1 MTNIPHWTIYTSP
14 QVDDPEQDC
23 TFVATSTNWN
33 YIWARACHEKLIHSN
48 LRVFIRWTPVR
59 PFDQLNRFLED
70 VCHLEV
76 LSLFTQGPESEAVVD
91 GPDIFASEKDF
102 PF

>member
-1 MTNIPHWTIYTSP
+1 MSNQPHWSVYTCP
-14 QVDDPEQDC
+14 PVNDPEQDC
-23 TFVATSTNWN
+23 DFVATSTNWN

-48 LRVFIRWTPVR
+48 LRVFIRWTPVK
-59 PFDQLNRFLED
+59 PFDQFVRLLEG

-76 LSLFTQGPESEAVVD
+76 LSLFTESFD
-91 GPDIFASEKDF
+91 LQIRPSNFYNFDNEKDF